1 MSMGVMDCRRS
12 LIGCWVGLL
21 GCTAVVGAIGCDS
34 SAPSRNPGKTVH
46 PVTVSVTYNGSPVE
60 GARVSFSSTTEQ
72 QGASGTTNAEGIAK
86 ITTFDPEDGAI
97 AGEHR
102 VKVTKDEIEVL
113 QEADPN
119 DPTSQAKI
127 RTNHHLPQKYG
138 NVRTSGLTANIAEG
152 ENEFTFELKD

>member
-1 MSMGVMDCRRS
+1 M
-12 LIGCWVGLL
+12 
-21 GCTAVVGAIGCDS
+21 
-34 SAPSRNPGKTVH
+34 
-46 PVTVSVTYNGSPVE
+46 VSVTYNGSPVE
-60 GARVSFSSTTEQ
+60 GARVSFSSTSEQ
-72 QGASGTTNAEGIAK
+72 QGASGTTNVEGIAK

-102 VKVTKDEIEVL
+102 VKITKDEIEVL

-138 NVRTSGLTANIAEG
+138 NVRTSGLTATVTEG